1 MAHPKGGVSK
11 VDEREGHPELQGSA
25 RPLVAMGAP
34 GLMQRHPRGT
44 EPLLE
49 TNGCR
54 WQWPSATRL
63 IDALGDRPQARRV
76 VSIQPSLVL
85 RNPQV
90 VALVAAKGASP
101 LRYVSCGNS
110 GCSN

>member
-1 MAHPKGGVSK
+1 MVA
-11 VDEREGHPELQGSA
+11 ERGGHPELQGSA
-25 RPLVAMGAP
+25 RPWVPMNVLD
-34 GLMQRHPRGT
+34 LRQRPPRGT
-44 EPLLE
+44 ESLLE
-49 TNGCR
+49 PNGCR

-63 IDALGDRPQARRV
+63 IGALGDRPQARRV
-76 VSIQPSLVL
+76 VSIQPFPVL

-90 VALVAAKGASP
+90 VALVAAKGASH